1 MNDTEKKNLRLVQ
14 KHLRRMGFK
23 RCYKSETGSQYYRLT
38 LAQPFRAKKGHVSLL
53 ESIAVDRLDVRV
65 SSHSVPWSLARQDGD
80 FSWHDNDLSLNS
92 VESRVQCLKWLAWV
106 RDCVRAGALD
116 ELDSLSSLFSKRV

>member
-14 KHLRRMGFK
+14 KHLRKMGFK
-23 RCYKSETGSQYYRLT
+23 RRFKTNSGSQYYRLT
-38 LAQPFRAKKGHVSLL
+38 LAKPFRAKKGHVSLL
-53 ESIAVDRLDVRV
+53 ESVPVDRFDVRV
-65 SSHSVPWSLARQDGD
+65 SSHSVPWSLARQDGN

-92 VESRVQCLKWLAWV
+92 VASRVQCLRWLAWV

-116 ELDSLSSLFSKRV
+116 ELYFLSSLFSKRV